1 MGSCNA
7 NSCEDYNEKSE
18 IVSGFIGY
26 AIELE
31 GNVRNLSDRQMRVYE
46 RYIDLLNDAPRT
58 YTMYD
63 VQLLTFN
70 VEHIMEC
77 ECSEEDFNKSY
88 GFVFNS
94 LNLKIRELM
103 AQETKQRNRMERG
116 RYCWK
121 NNPHFCKDSKPYYD
135 KTVELGLMNKDY
147 SWAKNTTKFQ
157 IATWID
163 EFARKFK
170 FTEQWVWAETVWP
183 KLKNLRQALNKSKE
197 KVNEDKVQIVKE
209 LFK

>member
-31 GNVRNLSDRQMRVYE
+31 GNVRNLSDRQMRVYK

-77 ECSEEDFNKSY
+77 YLIKSSY
-88 GFVFNS
+88 LS
-94 LNLKIRELM
+94 P
-103 AQETKQRNRMERG
+103 
-116 RYCWK
+116 C
-121 NNPHFCKDSKPYYD
+121 DS
-135 KTVELGLMNKDY
+135 
-147 SWAKNTTKFQ
+147 
-157 IATWID
+157 
-163 EFARKFK
+163 
-170 FTEQWVWAETVWP
+170 
-183 KLKNLRQALNKSKE
+183 
-197 KVNEDKVQIVKE
+197 
-209 LFK
+209 